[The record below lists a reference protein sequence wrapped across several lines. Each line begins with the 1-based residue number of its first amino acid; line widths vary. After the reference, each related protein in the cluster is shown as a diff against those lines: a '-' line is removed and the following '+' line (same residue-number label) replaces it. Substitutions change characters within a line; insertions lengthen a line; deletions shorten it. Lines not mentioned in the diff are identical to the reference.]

1 MSFSIS
7 VSLPHDKI
15 PMPNDLLQ
23 LDAWLDECNKF
34 VLYQQPL
41 GSGHA
46 IFNFWSLIAR
56 ELQLPLISS
65 IYDNGLS
72 LASPDELNQLTNELN
87 QLENYWNSHKLE
99 ETEEKSASCDNLK
112 EDLAERMQ
120 YLRTAIVVA
129 RENKAVLTIS

>member
-7 VSLPHDKI
+7 VSLPHDEI
-15 PMPNDLLQ
+15 PMPDDLLQ

-41 GSGHA
+41 GGGHA
-46 IFNFWSLIAR
+46 VFNFWSLIAS

-65 IYDNGLS
+65 IYNDGLS

-87 QLENYWNSHKLE
+87 QLENHWNSHKLE
-99 ETEEKSASCDNLK
+99 ETKEKSASRYNLK
-112 EDLAERMQ
+112 EDLADRMQ
-120 YLRTAIVVA
+120 YVRTAIVVA
-129 RENKAVLTIS
+129 QENKAVLTVS